1 MKSPRTPR
9 ARLLLGVGLTAL
21 LPVLAGSPVSHAA
34 AHAASSS
41 AACSLP
47 LTHDVYEGFHIGV
60 PVGWG
65 LSSFNDTIAVAKGT
79 SAAEMA
85 VVYPALLARGLTPTS
100 FYTSYI
106 HTLQQTATQAGNAL
120 SFRLTSKVGQLPQAI
135 VTGRVGHTAVQGR
148 ALVSVLPNRTAVS
161 TSQIVFSA
169 YWAPT
174 ARLAVDSAL
183 LASIGGCYGPE
194 SGTLYRVFQDQAFA
208 APIPTGW
215 QVADEGQDTID
226 ITGDS
231 GRALASYALM
241 MLPPSDGA
249 TTPRLLLEKVFSLAQ
264 IKIGKII
271 SSTDLPNQQESN
283 GSVEGQEYL
292 EFTGQF
298 KGKAVHGLVYVL
310 SIAGSVGTSGV
321 MRLGMAT
328 ADQWNAVNSGLI
340 RVMTS
345 IQHSSQL
352 DEEQWQHITQQWQQ
366 FDQGEQQFDDVL
378 RGVQEVQDPSTGTLY
393 EAPYDTYNPSGPDGA
408 GYYLNEGGTLVR
420 LQTVQQ

>member
-1 MKSPRTPR
+1 MNSPRSPR
-9 ARLLLGVGLTAL
+9 ARLLLGVGLAAL
-21 LPVLAGSPVSHAA
+21 LPVLIGPPISPAA
-34 AHAASSS
+34 AHPSAASS
-41 AACSLP
+41 ACSLP

-60 PVGWG
+60 PPGWG
-65 LSSFNDTIAVAKGT
+65 LSGFNDTIAVSKDA
-79 SAAEMA
+79 SADEMA
-85 VVYPALLARGLTPTS
+85 VVYPALLARGLTPAS
-100 FYTSYI
+100 FYASYS
-106 HTLQQTATQAGNAL
+106 HTLQQVASQAGNAL
-120 SFRLTSKVGQLPQAI
+120 SFRLTSKPGQLPQAV
-135 VTGRVGHTAVQGR
+135 VTGRVGRTAIQGR
-148 ALVSVLPNRTAVS
+148 AVVSLLPNRTAIS
-161 TSQIVFSA
+161 TSQVVFSA

-174 ARLAVDSAL
+174 TRIAADSAT
-183 LASIGGCYGPE
+183 LASVGTCYGPE
-194 SGTLYRVFQDQAFA
+194 PGALYRVFQDQAFA

-231 GRALASYALM
+231 GQALASYALM

-249 TTPRLLLEKVFSLAQ
+249 TSPRLLLEKIFALAQ
-264 IKIGKII
+264 IQIGHII
-271 SSTDLPNQQESN
+271 SSTDLPNQRESN

-310 SIAGSVGTSGV
+310 SIVGSVGTSGV
-321 MRLGMAT
+321 MRLGMAA

-366 FDQGEQQFDDVL
+366 FDQGEQQFDDIL

-393 EAPYDTYNPSGPDGA
+393 EAPYDSYNAGGPDGA
-408 GYYLNEGGTLVR
+408 GYYLDEGGTQVL
-420 LQTVQQ
+420 LQPVQQ